1 MIDCNIL
8 ATDRRHRPYTT
19 GGNIMLKVKTFT
31 NELKALQ
38 TMKELNDLDAQVNQF
53 IEANQ
58 VQRVVSV
65 SDSCT
70 SAGGDTIGIIRVLT
84 YESD

>member
-1 MIDCNIL
+1 MNRTG
-8 ATDRRHRPYTT
+8 AARAANNGRDRHAQSQ
-19 GGNIMLKVKTFT
+19 TFT
-31 NELKALQ
+31 NELKALH

-70 SAGGDTIGIIRVLT
+70 SAGGNTIGIIRVLT

>member
-1 MIDCNIL
+1 
-8 ATDRRHRPYTT
+8 
-19 GGNIMLKVKTFT
+19 MLKVKTFT
-31 NELKALQ
+31 NELKALH
-38 TMKELNDLDAQVNQF
+38 TMKELSDLDAQVNQF